1 MNELETDRELAVYK
15 AICRMPLDISDIE
28 SLLEATS
35 SELMVDCALDTTQIA
50 TLTSHLDSE
59 IRRHKMESLSGAH
72 HHPSD
77 EDLERIL

>member
-35 SELMVDCALDTTQIA
+35 SELMVDL
-50 TLTSHLDSE
+50 
-59 IRRHKMESLSGAH
+59 SLIH
-72 HHPSD
+72 
-77 EDLERIL
+77 I